1 MYSPGDMVYGMN
13 PEIDCADSDAG
24 HDENSKYEDVAFA
37 TGSEVGV
44 RGQHVPPHPRH
55 GPTVVGGPI
64 GLSGH
69 PATAEAW
76 CTDPSG
82 VRGLEQSYLCAM
94 GGGRSIVCVHT
105 VQLSSLQIFTRGGSK
120 RCSHFVSMATKT
132 PEQRKEQDQK
142 RHQAILDDIT
152 SKCDQAGN
160 IRCMSHSSVRFPRLS
175 IQQLHVLQDRDGWIQ
190 RRIQLEAGVTQIATS
205 GTGRYCFWLLVIGV
219 PLILSVTQG
228 RPDSPN

>member
-1 MYSPGDMVYGMN
+1 MLDTTKTANTKMLLLPLVPKLVSEAGMCHH
-13 PEIDCADSDAG
+13 IRAM
-24 HDENSKYEDVAFA
+24 
-37 TGSEVGV
+37 
-44 RGQHVPPHPRH
+44 
-55 GPTVVGGPI
+55 
-64 GLSGH
+64 GLPWLVDQLDF
-69 PATAEAW
+69 PATLPLPKPGALIPVEFEAW
-76 CTDPSG
+76 SNP
-82 VRGLEQSYLCAM
+82 
-94 GGGRSIVCVHT
+94 IF
-105 VQLSSLQIFTRGGSK
+105 VQWVADEALFVFTRYNSALSKFHCLHCGGSK

-160 IRCMSHSSVRFPRLS
+160 IRCMSHSSVRFPRLN
-175 IQQLHVLQDRDGWIQ
+175 IQQLQVLQDRDGWIQ

-228 RPDSPN
+228 RPASPN